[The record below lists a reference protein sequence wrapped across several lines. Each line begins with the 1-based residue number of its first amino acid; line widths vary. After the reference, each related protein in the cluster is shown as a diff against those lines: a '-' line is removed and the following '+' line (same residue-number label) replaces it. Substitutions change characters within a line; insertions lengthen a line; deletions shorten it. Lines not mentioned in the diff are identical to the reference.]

1 MSDQT
6 DSRHRARRAWPMG
19 LLVAGILVSTGGVA
33 AVAGAVTNSVSPSA
47 GQESADARQIRSVF
61 APLVTRSVRAG
72 AIPAGTA
79 SSPEDT
85 AALAGFVDDPAAHE
99 RRVDLLTGS
108 VSPTLKAEYLAAIEH
123 GLAQAVSAHNPDW
136 WFVDATFVV
145 NEWQGIEIH
154 GDTAT
159 VRALTTQRFTL
170 VDGTHKQDPQLR
182 SEYTLERAPGTPF
195 GWLIT
200 GVSARQVS
208 PEAG

>member
-1 MSDQT
+1 
-6 DSRHRARRAWPMG
+6 MG
-19 LLVAGILVSTGGVA
+19 LLVGGILVSTGGVA
-33 AVAGAVTNSVSPSA
+33 AVAGAVTNSVSRSTPE
-47 GQESADARQIRSVF
+47 ESADARQIRSIF
-61 APLVTRSVRAG
+61 TPLVTRSVLAG

-85 AALAGFVDDPAAHE
+85 AALAGFVADPAAHE
-99 RRVDLLTGS
+99 RRVDLLIGS
-108 VSPTLKAEYLAAIEH
+108 VSPTLVGEYLAAIEH
-123 GLAQAVSAHNPDW
+123 GLAEAVPAHNPDW

-145 NEWQGIEIH
+145 DEWQGIEVH

-170 VDGTHKQDPQLR
+170 LDGTHTQDPQLR

-195 GWLIT
+195 GWLMT
-200 GVSARQVS
+200 AVSARQVS